1 MGGTLAVR
9 LTFPRISSRII
20 CLGSRA
26 ARPLTSWYFKGH
38 LSRIFAVVLCGV
50 ISANIAFQI
59 LLCRSPMLLFS
70 FLRNSFMQFLTLL
83 RGGGVFP
90 FQILFFTFLHSLI
103 GFRILLLAFEF
114 FYNSIAQSSHAVLNP
129 IIFFHILSFT
139 LPVLLCRY
147 ESFHSVSSSI
157 IHFPIMF
164 FQIRDFGRWS
174 PWDQ

>member
-70 FLRNSFMQFLTLL
+70 FLRNSFMQFLTLS
-83 RGGGVFP
+83 RGGGISLSNPVIHFSA
-90 FQILFFTFLHSLI
+90 FFDWVSNSVI
-103 GFRILLLAFEF
+103 GF
-114 FYNSIAQSSHAVLNP
+114 
-129 IIFFHILSFT
+129 
-139 LPVLLCRY
+139 
-147 ESFHSVSSSI
+147 
-157 IHFPIMF
+157 
-164 FQIRDFGRWS
+164 
-174 PWDQ
+174 